1 MFICSIIIRSWYSIM
16 YNKKWS
22 FIVTVIVILSI
33 PITIL
38 SSEEFSEIGQEM
50 EDNILHQFTLID
62 K

>member
-1 MFICSIIIRSWYSIM
+1 M

>member
-1 MFICSIIIRSWYSIM
+1 M

-33 PITIL
+33 QVAIL
-38 SSEEFSEIGQEM
+38 SLEEFSKIRQEM
-50 EDNILHQFTLID
+50 EDNIIHQFTLID